1 MLGHFDIWI
10 AGLASFGFVGRG
22 KLMITN
28 VSKEI
33 SVGRTSTDSMKKSR
47 KLKQPSAQCFKNP
60 SDLR

>member
-1 MLGHFDIWI
+1 LKYPPTVKLEGLLAMLGHFDIWI

-33 SVGRTSTDSMKKSR
+33 SVG
-47 KLKQPSAQCFKNP
+47 
-60 SDLR
+60 